1 MFTKEIQTRQYRSLE
16 VILGSGYDTSADM
29 WSLACI
35 VFELATGECLFDPHS
50 SNNYSKNEDHIS
62 LFIELL
68 GQIPINIALSG
79 KNSNKY
85 FDKYGKLIDLKLI

>member
-50 SNNYSKNEDHIS
+50 SNNYSKNEIH
-62 LFIELL
+62 
-68 GQIPINIALSG
+68 INI
-79 KNSNKY
+79 
-85 FDKYGKLIDLKLI
+85 LINMVNIIDFK